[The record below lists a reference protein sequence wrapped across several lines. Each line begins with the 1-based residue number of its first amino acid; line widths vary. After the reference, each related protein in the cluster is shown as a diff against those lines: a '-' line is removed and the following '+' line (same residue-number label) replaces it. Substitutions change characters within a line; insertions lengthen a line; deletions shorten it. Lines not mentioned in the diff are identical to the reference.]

1 VHTIERARA
10 SSDPALIG
18 LGVFLLVSCVCV
30 ASAAQNPNVHLRD
43 LAASGQADAIRA
55 LLSDSEQLVDSTDE
69 AGWTALMHAA
79 TAGHEAVVRLLLEA
93 DADVQL
99 RNAAQDTAL
108 HLAAQRGQTEA
119 VRLLLE
125 AGADFAAR
133 DADGRTS
140 LFLAIERGDA
150 EIIALLHNAA
160 LANSSRLSPVRALA
174 PEGETVPPVIIQWLD
189 ASYTDSALKQGVE
202 GSVVLMAIV
211 RQDGSIGAVSVSES
225 LEESLDRRALEAV
238 RTWEFEPATR
248 AGKPVVV
255 VVEIRVDFEL
265 PEER

>member
-1 VHTIERARA
+1 MHTIKKARV

-18 LGVFLLVSCVCV
+18 LAVLLFVSCVCV
-30 ASAAQNPNVHLRD
+30 ASAAQDPNVRLRD
-43 LAASGQADAIRA
+43 LATSGQTEAIRA
-55 LLSDSEQLVDSTDE
+55 LLSDSEQFVDSTDE

-93 DADVQL
+93 GADVHL
-99 RNAAQDTAL
+99 RNVAQDTAL
-108 HLAAQRGQTEA
+108 HLAAQRGRTEA
-119 VRLLLE
+119 ARLILE

-133 DADGRTS
+133 DADGRTP
-140 LFLAIERGDA
+140 LFLAIERGNA
-150 EIIALLHNAA
+150 EIIALLHTAA
-160 LANSSRLSPVRALA
+160 LANSSPRSPVQALA
-174 PEGETVPPVIIQWLD
+174 QEGNTVPPVIIQWVD
-189 ASYTDSALKQGVE
+189 ASYTDSALKQRVE

-225 LEESLDRRALEAV
+225 LEGSLDRRALEAV
-238 RTWEFEPATR
+238 RTWKFEPATR